1 MRGRTRARA
10 RPSIIP
16 AAKTPTNNMT
26 FAMVLALSGETV
38 SGLRLCSDG
47 LRGHMPPVQALTG
60 YVECGHADGGRIA
73 VILA

>member
-1 MRGRTRARA
+1 
-10 RPSIIP
+10 
-16 AAKTPTNNMT
+16 MT